1 MSTTV
6 ERERHVSR
14 VDAGMDEVSQRLVDS
29 SLLASRNA
37 MTEIDWT
44 APLDPVL
51 HGLSPEWSALYGTSI
66 WDEMSDEQRVR
77 LTRHEIASVMT
88 IGVWFEMMLQQ
99 LVLRDQR
106 AVPAHSAEFRFAM
119 TEVADEC
126 RHSLMFSAASQRL
139 VGRTYRPSPRVA
151 RMGRVFMNT
160 ARGEV
165 AYAGILVAEEILD
178 VLQRG
183 SLGDPRVLP
192 LMQTVNEIHVLE
204 ESRHMRFARE
214 QVREAMVGAG
224 RARRAAGAV
233 LVALGAEMIVIN
245 LVRPQVFADAGLDK
259 RRAVG
264 EMLGN
269 EHRHAVLRGSCVH
282 LMQFLDEVGLLT
294 PAAATIYR
302 RCHLL

>member
-1 MSTTV
+1 MTTLAGTDPAP
-6 ERERHVSR
+6 SR
-14 VDAGMDEVSQRLVDS
+14 VDAGMDEVAQRLVDS
-29 SLLASRNA
+29 SLVASRNA

-44 APLDPVL
+44 APLDPDK
-51 HGLSPEWSALYGTSI
+51 HGCSPEWSALYGTAY
-66 WDEMSDEQRVR
+66 WEELTDDQRVR
-77 LTRHEIASVMT
+77 LTRHEMASVMT
-88 IGVWFEMMLQQ
+88 ICVWFEMMLQQ
-99 LVLRDQR
+99 LVIRDQR
-106 AVPAHSAEFRFAM
+106 AVAAHSPEFTFAM
-119 TEVADEC
+119 TEIADEC
-126 RHSLMFSAASQRL
+126 RHSLMFSAASQRI
-139 VGRTYRPSPRVA
+139 VGRSYHPSPKVA
-151 RMGRVFMNT
+151 RMGRVFMNV

-192 LMQTVNEIHVLE
+192 LIQTVNEVHVLE

-224 RARRAAGAV
+224 RFRRASSAV

-245 LVRPQVFADAGLDK
+245 LVRPQAFTDAGLDR

-264 EMLGN
+264 EMLAN
-269 EHRHAVLRGSCVH
+269 EHRHAMLRGSCVH

-294 PAAATIYR
+294 PAASRIYR

>member
-1 MSTTV
+1 MTETDPTSSGA
-6 ERERHVSR
+6 SR
-14 VDAGMDEVSQRLVDS
+14 GDTGIDEVARRLMDS
-29 SLLASRNA
+29 SILASRNA
-37 MTEIDWT
+37 LTEIDWS
-44 APLDPVL
+44 APLDPTL
-51 HGLSPEWSALYGTSI
+51 HGCSPEWSALYGTDYWS
-66 WDEMSDEQRVR
+66 ELSDAERVAV
-77 LTRHEIASVMT
+77 TRHEMASVMT
-88 IGVWFEMMLQQ
+88 VGIWFEMMLQQ
-99 LVLRDQR
+99 LVIRDQH
-106 AVPAHSAEFRFAM
+106 AVAPHSPEFRFAM
-119 TEVADEC
+119 TEIADEC
-126 RHSLMFSAASQRL
+126 RHSLMFAAASQRV
-139 VGRTYRPSPRVA
+139 VGRSYHPSARVA

-192 LMQTVNEIHVLE
+192 LMQTVNEVHVLE

-214 QVREAMVGAG
+214 QVRASMADAG
-224 RARRAAGAV
+224 PVRRRISAV

-245 LVRPQVFADAGLDK
+245 LVRPQAFADAGLDR

-264 EMLGN
+264 EMISN
-269 EHRHAVLRGSCVH
+269 EHRHAMLRTSCVH

-294 PAAATIYR
+294 PSAARIYR

>member
-1 MSTTV
+1 MTTAT
-6 ERERHVSR
+6 RMDGAPSR
-14 VDAGMDEVSQRLVDS
+14 VDAGMDEVSRRLVDS
-29 SLLASRNA
+29 SLVASRNA

-44 APLDPVL
+44 APLDA
-51 HGLSPEWSALYGTSI
+51 HGHGCSPEWSALYGTRY
-66 WDEMSDEQRVR
+66 WDELSEEQRVR

-99 LVLRDQR
+99 LVIRDQR
-106 AVPAHSAEFRFAM
+106 TVSAHSPEFHFAM
-119 TEVADEC
+119 TEIADEC

-139 VGRTYRPSPRVA
+139 VGRSYHPSPKVA
-151 RMGRVFMNT
+151 RMGRVFMT
-160 ARGEV
+160 VARGEV

-183 SLGDPRVLP
+183 SLGDRRVLP
-192 LMQTVNEIHVLE
+192 LIQTVNEVHVLE

-224 RARRAAGAV
+224 RLRRASSAV

-264 EMLGN
+264 EMIAN
-269 EHRHAVLRGSCVH
+269 EHRHAMLRGSCVH

-294 PAAATIYR
+294 PTAARIYR